1 LSTESLADST
11 SCRFFSVEGAIRKPV
26 RKFPRRKHEQMVHTR
41 LDELETA
48 VGRGTLYQC
57 RVTTARLAPRLGS
70 SRAPVSDLRSLTF
83 HADISG
89 TAYLAPIQPRL
100 GPPHADASL
109 RRLRRYQPNAPEWS
123 IKTRDATTACWP
135 GEYRGTTGQRRRLRL
150 SGVLGFLFR
159 EPYLI
164 VTIHHILLCVA
175 FSSSRSASDIGPA

>member
-57 RVTTARLAPRLGS
+57 RVTTARLAP
-70 SRAPVSDLRSLTF
+70 VSLTF